1 VDQLERL
8 QTTLA
13 DRYRIERELGRGGM
27 ATVYLAQDLK
37 HGRQVALKVLRPE
50 FGPSLGADR
59 FQREIA
65 IAARL
70 QHPHILGLFDSGAA
84 DGTLWYTMPYVA
96 GESLRARLRREVQL
110 EAGEAVRIAG
120 EVADALASAHQA
132 GVIHRDIKPE
142 NILLTA
148 GNVMVADFGIAHAL
162 DAAGGERLTETG
174 LALGTPQYMSPEQA
188 TGGRAVD
195 ARSDVYALGC
205 VVYEMLAGEPPFGGP
220 TAQAVLARHSV
231 DPVPCLRT
239 VRPTLSP
246 ALEAAVARAL
256 AKVPADRFAGAQEF
270 KRALSQALE
279 APAQPVAGSKPASRR
294 WVVGAAALV
303 ATALVLGGLATGF
316 RGGRSQALGEER
328 PIESLAVLPLQNLT
342 GDSTQMYLAAG
353 ITDQLVAT
361 LSQVGRLRVIALKG
375 RQAETPGETLAREH
389 GIDGV
394 LNGSLQRAGDNVR
407 ITLQLSA
414 VATGQSIW
422 ARSYDGDLRGI
433 LGLQDRVAKA
443 LVDQLQAAPAGSAP
457 PGASARVHEVNP
469 AAYEAYVRG
478 SYFLGKVTEPD
489 FRKGIDY
496 FTKAIDLDPTYAEA
510 YYGLA
515 EGYAELGYYALR
527 APHEVFPKSR
537 AAALKALELDPTLA
551 EARTSLARVEF
562 LYSWDFAAADREI
575 VQAVELRPHSA
586 RIRFMYQFYLAAMG
600 RADESIAE
608 ARKSVELDPLTLLTQ
623 AAAARPYYNARRYE
637 EALAQARRTLEI
649 DSTFSRA
656 LFWAGLAQEQL
667 GRPDEA
673 ILTLQRTIASS
684 GSIPVYLAALGHAY
698 ATAGRRR
705 EALAIVEELRSRADS
720 VYTSPF
726 DLATVYVGLGMID
739 ETFRELEQAF
749 TGRAYGL
756 VFIRVDPRFD
766 PIRSDPRYHE
776 LVRRIGLPTT

>member
-8 QTTLA
+8 QTALA

-27 ATVYLAQDLK
+27 ATVYLARDLK

-50 FGPSLGADR
+50 LGPSLGADR

-70 QHPHILGLFDSGAA
+70 QHPHILGLFDSGAT
-84 DGTLWYTMPYVA
+84 DGALWYTMPYVA
-96 GESLRARLRREVQL
+96 GESLRERLRREVQL
-110 EAGEAVRIAG
+110 EAAEAVRIAG

-174 LALGTPQYMSPEQA
+174 LAMGTPQYMSPEQA

-195 ARSDVYALGC
+195 ARTDVYALGC
-205 VVYEMLAGEPPFGGP
+205 VVYEMLAGEPPVGGP

-239 VRPTLSP
+239 LRPTLSP
-246 ALEAAVARAL
+246 AREAAVGKAL

-279 APAQPVAGSKPASRR
+279 APAERPATPRRVPARWAAGA
-294 WVVGAAALV
+294 VVLV
-303 ATALVLGGLATGF
+303 ATVLILGGLAISF
-316 RGGRSQALGEER
+316 RGGRSESPRQER
-328 PIESLAVLPLQNLT
+328 PIESLAVLPLRNLT

-389 GIDGV
+389 RIDGV
-394 LNGSLQRAGDNVR
+394 LTGSLQRAGDNVR
-407 ITLQLSA
+407 ITLQLSEA
-414 VATGQSIW
+414 ATGQSLW
-422 ARSYDGDLRGI
+422 ARSYDGEVRGI

-443 LVDQLQAAPAGSAP
+443 VADQLQADSAGSAP
-457 PGASARVHEVNP
+457 ASASARVHEVNP

-478 SYFLGKVTEPD
+478 SYFLGKVTEAD
-489 FRKGIDY
+489 FRRGIDY

-510 YYGLA
+510 YYGLS
-515 EGYAELGYYALR
+515 ESYGELGYYALR
-527 APHEVFPKSR
+527 TPHEVFPKSR
-537 AAALKALELDPTLA
+537 AAALRALELDSTLA
-551 EARTSLARVEF
+551 EAHSSLGRVEY
-562 LYSWDFAAADREI
+562 LYSWDFAAADRAYVHA
-575 VQAVELRPHSA
+575 VQQRPRSP
-586 RIRFMYQFYLAAMG
+586 RIRLGYCAYLAAMG
-600 RADESIAE
+600 RAEESIAE
-608 ARKSVELDPLTLLTQ
+608 ARTLVELDPLSLLNQ
-623 AAAARPYYNARRYE
+623 AASARPYYNARRYE
-637 EALAQARRTLEI
+637 EALAQALRTLEI

-656 LFWAGLAQEQL
+656 LFWVGLAQEQL
-667 GRPDEA
+667 RKPDEA
-673 ILTLQRTIASS
+673 ILTLQRAIASA

-705 EALAIVEELRSRADS
+705 EALAIVEKLRGRADS

-749 TGRAYGL
+749 LGRAYGL

>member
-8 QTTLA
+8 QITLA

-70 QHPHILGLFDSGAA
+70 QHPHILGLFDSGAI

-96 GESLRARLRREVQL
+96 GESLRERLRREVQL
-110 EAGEAVRIAG
+110 EASEAVRIAG

-188 TGGRAVD
+188 VGGHAVD

-205 VVYEMLAGEPPFGGP
+205 VVYEMLGGEPPFGGP
-220 TAQAVLARHSV
+220 TPQAVLMRHSV

-239 VRPTLSP
+239 LRPTLSP
-246 ALEAAVARAL
+246 ALEAAVGKAL
-256 AKVPADRFAGAQEF
+256 AKVPADRFTGAQEF

-279 APAQPVAGSKPASRR
+279 APAAPPAASKPAFRR
-294 WVVGAAALV
+294 RVVGAAALV
-303 ATALVLGGLATGF
+303 TTVLILGGLAIGL
-316 RGGRSQALGEER
+316 RGRRSQPPRPER

-361 LSQVGRLRVIALKG
+361 LSQVGRLRVTALKG

-414 VATGQSIW
+414 AATGQSLW

-443 LVDQLQAAPAGSAP
+443 VADQLKADPAVGSP
-457 PGASARVHEVNP
+457 RVSRVREVNP

-478 SYFLGKVTEPD
+478 VYFLGKVTEAD
-489 FRKGIDY
+489 FRKAIGY
-496 FTKAIDLDPTYAEA
+496 FTRAIDLEPTYAEA
-510 YYGLA
+510 YIGL
-515 EGYAELGYYALR
+515 GDCYSELGYYGLE

-537 AAALKALELDPTLA
+537 AAALKALELDSTLP
-551 EARTSLARVEF
+551 EAHLALGRVEY
-562 LYSWDFAAADREI
+562 LYSWDFAAADREYARAS
-575 VQAVELRPHSA
+575 QMRPRSA
-586 RIRFMYQFYLAAMG
+586 RVALFNNTYLAAMG

-608 ARKSVELDPLTLLTQ
+608 ARKSAELDPLSLIVQ
-623 AAAARPYYNARRYE
+623 AAAARPFYNARRYD
-637 EALAQARRTLEI
+637 EAIAQAHSALEI

-656 LFWAGLAQEQL
+656 LFWVGLSQEQL
-667 GRPDEA
+667 GKPDQA
-673 ILTLQRTIASS
+673 VLTLQRTIASA

-705 EALAIVEELRSRADS
+705 EALAVVEELRRRADS
-720 VYTSPF
+720 VYMSPF
-726 DLATVYVGLGMID
+726 DLATVYVGLGLID
-739 ETFRELEQAF
+739 DTFRELERAF
-749 TGRAYGL
+749 QGRAYGL